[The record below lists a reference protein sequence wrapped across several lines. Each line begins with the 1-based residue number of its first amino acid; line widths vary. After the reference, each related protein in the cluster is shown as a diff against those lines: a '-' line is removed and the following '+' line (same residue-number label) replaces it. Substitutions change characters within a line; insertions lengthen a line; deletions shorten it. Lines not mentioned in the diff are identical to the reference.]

1 MSADLQRFAD
11 DLKRLRVAAGIAS
24 QRLLASRAFVS
35 HTTIWAAER
44 GEELP
49 SLAVTLAIVK
59 ACGGDE
65 QDWERRWR
73 LVYAASNEQAASPWP
88 AQGVA
93 DGSDPMDAG
102 CDADA
107 ITVRVARV
115 SLEAKRHIIGRVE
128 LRYSPR
134 SHAAWGRFHGE
145 KGLDWLAAHRHH
157 VDLTVGVGRD
167 ADDRRLG
174 YQTEYAADNHWGD
187 LLITGKGTFFAWT
200 VVRFDGA
207 EVAYRE
213 TDHVVLD

>member
-1 MSADLQRFAD
+1 MSADLQLFAD
-11 DLKRLRVAAGIAS
+11 DLKQLRRSAGITS
-24 QRLLASRAFVS
+24 QRLLARRAFVS
-35 HTTIWAAER
+35 HTTIWAAES
-44 GEELP
+44 GKELP

-59 ACGGDE
+59 ACGGDLE
-65 QDWERRWR
+65 KWERRWR
-73 LVYAASNEQAASPWP
+73 LVYAALNERAASPWP
-88 AQGVA
+88 TQAVA

-115 SLEAKRHIIGRVE
+115 SLETKRHIIGRVE

-134 SHAAWGRFHGE
+134 WHAAWGRFQGE

-157 VDLTVGVGRD
+157 VDLTIGIARD
-167 ADDRRLG
+167 ADDQRLG
-174 YQTEYAADNHWGD
+174 YRTDYGADNHWGD
-187 LLITGKGTFFAWT
+187 ILITGNGALFAWT